1 MLDWANPGALG
12 TLKEW
17 TKYVS
22 KPLAIGQSKNSKD
35 VERIRAKVG
44 LTFSRSR
51 LICVNQ
57 LCRKL
62 PQPLKINC
70 SPNISSAGTFG
81 FQLCMPQ
88 LTLPDKD
95 EGYYQN
101 SGNSQSFRR
110 LGDGYLPLSQL
121 PHKFDRVVFCPL
133 TETQT
138 AVYERL
144 LQTPNV
150 QNILRRKEECDC
162 GSKKPYVWS
171 PKYADRET
179 LRIFSTQSAQMPP
192 QDGPYGYFQIHGYV
206 HKDIESPGTDF
217 ARYAPCNPS
226 RQSMLLTFP

>member
-1 MLDWANPGALG
+1 MLDWTNPGALG

-44 LTFSRSR
+44 LIFSRIR

-88 LTLPDKD
+88 LTLPNKD

-101 SGNSQSFRR
+101 SGNCQSLRR

-179 LRIFSTQSAQMPP
+179 LRIFLPSR
-192 QDGPYGYFQIHGYV
+192 
-206 HKDIESPGTDF
+206 HKCHHKTDLTDIFRYMATFIKISNHLALILPGTH
-217 ARYAPCNPS
+217 RVT
-226 RQSMLLTFP
+226 RLIRMLLTFP

>member
-1 MLDWANPGALG
+1 MLDWANPEALG

-17 TKYVS
+17 TKYIS

-44 LTFSRSR
+44 LIFSQSQS
-51 LICVNQ
+51 ICVNK

-62 PQPLKINC
+62 LQPLKTNY

-81 FQLCMPQ
+81 FQLRMPQ

-95 EGYYQN
+95 EGYYQS
-101 SGNSQSFRR
+101 SGNGQSFCR
-110 LGDGYLPLSQL
+110 LGDGHLPLSQL

-144 LQTPNV
+144 LQTSNV

-162 GSKKPYVWS
+162 GSKKPYVWF
-171 PKYADRET
+171 PNCADRET
-179 LRIFSTQSAQMPP
+179 QNFFCPVGTNAITRRTLQTFSDIWLRLS
-192 QDGPYGYFQIHGYV
+192 
-206 HKDIESPGTDF
+206 
-217 ARYAPCNPS
+217 RY
-226 RQSMLLTFP
+226 RITWH